1 MSLSHTDKRSGQRAV
16 ERARPTLTPI
26 ASTSRPRD
34 EPRRR
39 GPAWW
44 RWLRRGVEVALIGG
58 GVFGLYA
65 ERHQVDA
72 AAALLDEARWQWLLA
87 AAGAELSSF
96 VVFARLQRWLLR
108 AGGAELRLGTM
119 VEITLAGNALAVTLP
134 GGAAWSASFAFE
146 QLRRRGAER
155 VLAVW
160 VLLAAGALSSF
171 ALFVLLVAGIEWAGG
186 RGPVASLRIP
196 ALVLAGIPVAAG
208 VALVAARRIPRFGAA
223 WRSAGA
229 RIEGLLRRCGKA
241 GRWML
246 SIGERFA
253 TVRPR
258 AVDWAGSFVLAL
270 LNWGYD
276 AATLAFAMLAL
287 GVAIPWRGWLVAYA
301 LAQITA
307 SFPIT
312 PGGIGVVE
320 GSLSVALIAYG
331 VPTHEAVASVLLYR
345 IFSFWGT
352 VPIGWAAWGAL
363 EVRER
368 RGRQGGRGHHPWA
381 WHHAARGVGSQ

>member
-1 MSLSHTDKRSGQRAV
+1 M
-16 ERARPTLTPI
+16 
-26 ASTSRPRD
+26 
-34 EPRRR
+34 
-39 GPAWW
+39 
-44 RWLRRGVEVALIGG
+44 ALIGG

-65 ERHQVDA
+65 ERHQVNA
-72 AAALLDEARWQWLLA
+72 AAALLDKARWQWLVA

-96 VVFARLQRWLLR
+96 LVFARLQRWLLR

-119 VEITLAGNALAVTLP
+119 VEITLAGNSLAVTLP

-155 VLAVW
+155 TLAVW
-160 VLLAAGALSSF
+160 VILAAGALSSF
-171 ALFVLLVAGIEWAGG
+171 ALFVLLVTGIEWAGAS
-186 RGPVASLRIP
+186 GPAASLRIP
-196 ALVLAGIPVAAG
+196 ALVVAGIPVAAG
-208 VALVAARRIPRFGAA
+208 ASLVVVRRVPRFGAA
-223 WRSAGA
+223 LRSAGA
-229 RIEGLLRRCGKA
+229 SVEGLLRRTGKA
-241 GRWML
+241 GKWVL
-246 SIGERFA
+246 SIGHRFA

-258 AVDWAGSFVLAL
+258 PLDWAGSFVLAL
-270 LNWGYD
+270 LNWAYD

-287 GVAIPWRGWLVAYA
+287 GVAIPWRGWLVAYVV
-301 LAQITA
+301 AQVTA

-363 EVRER
+363 ELRQR
-368 RGRQGGRGHHPWA
+368 RDQQGGRHHPWA
-381 WHHAARGVGSQ
+381 WHHHARSVGSH